1 MSVPSLSASLL
12 ILRPT
17 VSFMILNTISETT
30 NTKTTTDTVPKNCA
44 PKATSEFVKGTAN
57 VPHTPATK

>member
-1 MSVPSLSASLL
+1 
-12 ILRPT
+12 
-17 VSFMILNTISETT
+17 MILNTISETT